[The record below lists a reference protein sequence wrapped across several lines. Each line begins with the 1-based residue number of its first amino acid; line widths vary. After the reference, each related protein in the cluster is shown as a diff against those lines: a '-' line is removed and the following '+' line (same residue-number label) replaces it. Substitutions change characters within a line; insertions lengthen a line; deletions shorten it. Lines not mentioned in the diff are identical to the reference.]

1 MDKGIIMHE
10 TKSPGFTGYIDNFL
24 VDNNNLRISG
34 WLVSNYARERV
45 TYYVDIGRPVA
56 FYNYNE
62 RSDVAN
68 FYNNTKFLNSGFDI
82 TIPKPNVSN
91 IAIYA
96 IVDDGKIDSQREEI
110 FVLNLDLERREI
122 PESSL
127 VDEVTSISISKKVV
141 PQFLVVDNFYEDP
154 DAVRALALSQDFAP
168 DIRYHKGNRTSKK
181 FLAPNT
187 RQIFES
193 LLGRKITNWS
203 TYEYNGVF
211 QFCTA
216 EDPLVYHSDVQSY
229 AAAVYLTPDAPP
241 ETGTSFFRSKRYPD
255 IRQSH
260 VDDANYGDVFK
271 GGYYDKTQFEL
282 VDTVGN
288 VYNRLA
294 MWNSKL
300 IHSASQY
307 FGTNKY
313 DSRLFHLFFFDIEE

>member
-1 MDKGIIMHE
+1 MHE
-10 TKSPGFTGYIDNFL
+10 TKSSRFAGYIDNFL
-24 VDNNNLRISG
+24 VDGANLKISG
-34 WLVSNYARERV
+34 WIATILPRQSV
-45 TYYVDIGRPVA
+45 TYYLDIGRPVS

-62 RSDVAN
+62 RQDVAD
-68 FYNNTKFLNSGFDI
+68 FYNDSKYLHSGFELA
-82 TIPKPNVSN
+82 IPTPNVSN

-96 IVDDGKIDSQREEI
+96 MVDGVREDI
-110 FVLNLDLERREI
+110 FILNKDLERREI
-122 PESSL
+122 PTSSL
-127 VDEVTSISISKKVV
+127 ADEKSEIAIKKKAV
-141 PQFLVVDNFYEDP
+141 PQFLVVDDFYDNP
-154 DAVRALALSQDFAP
+154 DAVRELALAQDFAP
-168 DIRYHKGNRTSKK
+168 DLRYHKGNRTSKK

-187 RQIFES
+187 KQIFES
-193 LLGRKITNWS
+193 LLGRKIVRWS
-203 TYEYNGVF
+203 EYEYNGIF
-211 QFCTA
+211 QYCTA

-229 AAAVYLTPDAPP
+229 AAAVYLTPNAPP
-241 ETGTSFFRSKRYPD
+241 ESGTSFFRSKRYPD

-260 VDDANYGDVFK
+260 VNDSNYGEVFK

-294 MWNSKL
+294 IWNSKL